1 MATYTNFDDE
11 IFAQA
16 ALEGF
21 TSTLTPLSAFSVDW
35 EPSPVPKG
43 NTVLVPLI
51 GALTATTFSTYET
64 TNGSLSAI
72 TVTIN
77 KHKIIGVGQSD
88 LDAAGSSLARLE
100 RFGFQQGA
108 ALALLVFQDICSL
121 WTTAN
126 FGLATAVSV
135 VDFGGAQIRAKI
147 AGMDAEFLG
156 MSTDC
161 TASRLSLVPTATSLR
176 LAMRKLTP
184 W

>member
-1 MATYTNFDDE
+1 MAVYTNFDDE
-11 IFAQA
+11 IFAQN

-21 TSTLTPLSAFSVDW
+21 TYTLAPLSAFSTDW

-51 GALTATTFSTYET
+51 GGLTATTFSTYET

-77 KHKIIGVGQSD
+77 KHKVIGVGQSD

-100 RFGFQQGA
+100 KFGFQQGS

-135 VDFGGAQIRAKI
+135 VDFGI
-147 AGMDAEFLG
+147 AGFDCYLDVVQPRSHQRFNEFRIRQAPG
-156 MSTDC
+156 IGI
-161 TASRLSLVPTATSLR
+161 
-176 LAMRKLTP
+176 
-184 W
+184 